1 MTRKHFEKL
10 ASILKVQRADPYM
23 IRAIAYFC
31 AEQNPRFDHEKF
43 YEASGLTE
51 KLAPNAEPEQVVY

>member
-31 AEQNPRFDHEKF
+31 AGENPRFDYDKF
-43 YEASGLTE
+43 YEASGLKE
-51 KLAPNAEPEQVVY
+51 